1 MYTPDRWVVFTLKN
15 SEKTLY
21 KVLGGWSGG
30 YLDGDYWRVN
40 SGIKSVEED
49 GDFYLFHGYSGSIYK
64 CHKKRYGLTVTMSNV
79 ISPVQDSVVIL
90 GSDTNFLSLEIKD
103 DEEI

>member
-1 MYTPDRWVVFTLKN
+1 MYTPDRWVVFTFKD
-15 SEKTLY
+15 SEKNLY

-30 YLDGDYWRVN
+30 YLDGDYWRIN

-49 GDFYLFHGYSGSIYK
+49 GDFYLFHGYSGSTYK
-64 CHKKRYGLTVTMSNV
+64 CHKKCYGLTVTMSNA
-79 ISPVQDSVVIL
+79 ISAVQDSIVIL
-90 GSDTNFLSLEIKD
+90 DRNTNFLSLELKD

>member
-1 MYTPDRWVVFTLKN
+1 MYTPDRWVVFTFKD

-49 GDFYLFHGYSGSIYK
+49 GDFYLFHGYSGSTYK
-64 CHKKRYGLTVTMSNV
+64 CHKKCYGLTVTMSNA
-79 ISPVQDSVVIL
+79 ISAVQDSIVIL
-90 GSDTNFLSLEIKD
+90 DRNTNFLSLEIKD
-103 DEEI
+103 DKEI